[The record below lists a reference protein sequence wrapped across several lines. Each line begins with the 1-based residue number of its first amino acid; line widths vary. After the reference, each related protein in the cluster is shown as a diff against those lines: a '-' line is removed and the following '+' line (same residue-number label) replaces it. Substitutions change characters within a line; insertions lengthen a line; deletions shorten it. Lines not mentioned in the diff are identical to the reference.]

1 MAMKA
6 FQRMPAVQ
14 ERVGG
19 ISRTTIYGRVKKV
32 QFPKPVKIG
41 GRVIAWL
48 ISDRNQWAEDPKAW
62 QEQSEVV
69 Q

>member
-19 ISRTTIYGRVKKV
+19 VSRTTIYEWVKKG

-41 GRVIAWL
+41 ARAIAWRV
-48 ISDRNQWAEDPKAW
+48 SDLEKWADNPEAW
-62 QEQSEVV
+62 QKQSGVA
-69 Q
+69 